1 MTNRLTTPVT
11 EIIPQYA
18 DISGLFE
25 FKEHDSYCNPQDY
38 LGIVAGGGDHA

>member
-18 DISGLFE
+18 DISGLFG
-25 FKEHDSYCNPQDY
+25 FKGHDSYCNPQDY
-38 LGIVAGGGDHA
+38 LGITVEGGGHA